1 MALSACAHSDS
12 GMNRPLN
19 TEFLR
24 SVPPDDTS
32 GLTKVANAAP
42 PVAVDTRLATAMA
55 CRAPAAARAAA
66 AAAPAILL
74 LDGPGLAA
82 VTGVIGVI
90 GVTGAGKGV
99 TASGV
104 AGAAGGDGNGVMS

>member
-1 MALSACAHSDS
+1 MS
-12 GMNRPLN
+12 
-19 TEFLR
+19 R
-24 SVPPDDTS
+24 SRS
-32 GLTKVANAAP
+32 
-42 PVAVDTRLATAMA
+42 R
-55 CRAPAAARAAA
+55 
-66 AAAPAILL
+66 LL

-104 AGAAGGDGNGVMS
+104 AGAAGGDGNGVTSCHGRQKDKVSCLQGNRHLIGRRGAIMDRIWILQPNAEQG